1 MSSIRI
7 VSTPPGQAPEW
18 VRKEWIGVEIPLPEQ
33 KLSVIQMGVR
43 GGKAE
48 NVGGYQ
54 VDTSKAIEAL
64 QKKSPKAAKWWEEN
78 VPLTSIPLLVFS
90 KDVCELV
97 S

>member
-33 KLSVIQMGVR
+33 NRAASRWEFAVAKQRMR
-43 GGKAE
+43 GGH
-48 NVGGYQ
+48 Q

-64 QKKSPKAAKWWEEN
+64 QKKSPRAAKW
-78 VPLTSIPLLVFS
+78 
-90 KDVCELV
+90 
-97 S
+97 